1 MKSIF
6 KAIKWLLVIALVLV
20 VAVVGIAYALFD
32 SDAIKTELA
41 KRVKEKTQ
49 AELVIAEDLEL
60 KIFPWIKIETGGVS
74 LSNPAGFKSDKTA
87 LDIGKLAASL
97 KIMPLFSGQ
106 LEIGAVTLKDA
117 NINLIDT
124 AKGKTNW
131 QLIADNLKQSEKAPV
146 KTAEAESSSSNF
158 DLNKMSLSR
167 LTLEN
172 INFNQY
178 SARQKLKQ
186 AIQLKSFAINNF
198 AFDQWTDLSASGVIT
213 LSENEG
219 QADWSLDTQIK
230 SSESFAQV
238 ELKNTSLDGVLDLT
252 KNKTKVDWSVQTSL
266 TAKDKFKT
274 IAFAPIAGKGSIV
287 DTASG
292 ARRNWSLKTELTPS
306 NNFKVFDFKSLQL
319 SLDNLSDALDTVSL
333 NGVWRVS
340 LGNVTKASYQ
350 GVVNLDKDKVDLK
363 AQLGLGKIMDLSLNV
378 KAGDVDLSPWLSS
391 SGSSDTNSGAAFDAT
406 PIRDFLKKSRIQ
418 GRLEM
423 ASLKVDE
430 MNFTNLSANISNQ
443 GATLWLKPFN
453 ANAFKGSLSTVASV
467 NFGANPLQL
476 SISPTLNKVDLG
488 DVLSQVLDIK
498 RLTGV
503 GNLDLNMKTQGI
515 EVKQMLQ
522 NLSGTGSINLSDGAL
537 LGLDLNKL
545 IESGISLELLDGKKA
560 YDGKTVF
567 MGFNGDVKADKGLIQ
582 MNNLALVSP
591 LFDLKGN
598 AATDA
603 NKESLNGNFQLMLK
617 GSLKTMLEQKYPQL
631 KDAALPFELK
641 GTWEQPRPMID
652 FESLL
657 KAKLKGKVDAKVDKK
672 KEELKNK
679 LEDKLKNKLKNKF
692 GF

>member
-6 KAIKWLLVIALVLV
+6 KAIKWLFVIALVLV

-41 KRVKEKTQ
+41 KRVKDKTQ
-49 AELVIAEDLEL
+49 ADLVIQQDLEL
-60 KIFPWIKIETGGVS
+60 KVFPWLKIETGGVS

-87 LDIGKLAASL
+87 LDIGELAASL

-106 LEIGAVTLKDA
+106 LEVGAVTLKDA

-124 AKGKTNW
+124 ANGKTNW
-131 QLIADNLKQSEKAPV
+131 QLIADSLKKSYKTEPESEQSD
-146 KTAEAESSSSNF
+146 SSDSKF
-158 DLNKMSLSR
+158 DLNKLSLSR
-167 LTLEN
+167 LSLEN

-186 AIQLKSFAINNF
+186 SIQLKSFAINNF
-198 AFDQWTDLSASGVIT
+198 AFDQWTDLSASGVVK
-213 LSENEG
+213 LSAEEG
-219 QADWSLDTQIK
+219 VADWSFDTQIK
-230 SSESFAQV
+230 SSEDFAQV
-238 ELKNTSLDGVLDLT
+238 ELKNTSLDGSLELA
-252 KNKTKVDWSVQTSL
+252 KSKTKVDWSVQTSL
-266 TAKDKFKT
+266 TAKDTFKT
-274 IAFAPIAGKGSIV
+274 LSFAPIAGKGSIV

-292 ARRNWSLKTELTPS
+292 ARRNWTLNTEFTPS
-306 NNFKVFDFKSLQL
+306 SDFKTFDVKVLKL
-319 SLDNLSDALDTVSL
+319 SLDNVSDALDTVKLDGTS
-333 NGVWRVS
+333 RVI
-340 LGNVTKASYQ
+340 LGSVTKATYQ
-350 GVVNLDKDKVDLK
+350 GAVSLDKDKIDLN
-363 AQLGLGKIMDLSLNV
+363 AQLGLGKVMDLNLDV

-391 SGSSDTNSGAAFDAT
+391 GDSSDTNASAAFDAT
-406 PIRDFLKKSRIQ
+406 PIRDFLKKSRIK

-430 MNFTNLSANISNQ
+430 MSFTDLSANISNQ
-443 GATLWLKPFN
+443 GATLWLKPFK
-453 ANAFKGSLSTVASV
+453 ANAFKGSFSTIASV

-476 SISPTLNKVDLG
+476 SINPTLNKVDLG

-537 LGLDLNKL
+537 LGLDLNKV
-545 IESGISLELLDGKKA
+545 IESGLSLELLEGKKA
-560 YDGKTVF
+560 YAGKTVF

-591 LFDLKGN
+591 LFDLKGS

-603 NKESLNGNFQLMLK
+603 NKESLNGNFQLVLK

-631 KDAALPFELK
+631 KDSALPFELK

-652 FESLL
+652 VESLL
-657 KAKLKGKVDAKVDKK
+657 KAKFKGEVDAKVEKK

-679 LEDKLKNKLKNKF
+679 LEDKLKDKLKNKLKF
-692 GF
+692 